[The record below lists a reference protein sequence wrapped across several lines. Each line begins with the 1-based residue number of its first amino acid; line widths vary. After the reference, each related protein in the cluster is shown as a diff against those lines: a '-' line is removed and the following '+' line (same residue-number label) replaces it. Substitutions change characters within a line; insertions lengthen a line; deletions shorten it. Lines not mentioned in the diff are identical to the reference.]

1 MHKDPEDID
10 GLAEMPD
17 AVKTIFSE
25 LKDGGDVDE
34 ILSDGSYCGGTHHP
48 DRGTLG
54 KIANLSEDLSLKPE
68 PVRRRVITLAL
79 RGGKGLRDKT
89 ASVGEPSAAARF
101 LAKEYAK
108 YQLSFLA
115 GVNDD
120 QYTHLAALQNHAL

>member
-1 MHKDPEDID
+1 MHKDPESVE
-10 GLAEMPD
+10 GLDELPD

-25 LKDGGDVDE
+25 LKDGGGVDE
-34 ILSDGSYCGGTHHP
+34 ILSDGTYCGGQHHP

-54 KIANLSEDLSLKPE
+54 KIANLSRDLSLDPE
-68 PVRRRVITLAL
+68 PVRWRVMTLAL
-79 RGGKGLRDKT
+79 RGGKGMRDKT
-89 ASVGEPSAAARF
+89 ASMGEPSAAARF

-120 QYTHLAALQNHAL
+120 HYTHLTALHNQAL